1 MVNSKKK
8 LLTASGNSIA
18 YLRSELN
25 LTQQEMVNL
34 AKAKYKLKISLRS
47 LQNAE
52 ANKEVGR
59 DVLNNIAYFFN
70 KEDSKAFGENIITLD
85 TIVSDAIEDEFK
97 EGLLDA
103 IKKEK
108 DPKKFADR
116 IKREKVTR
124 TDSTYL
130 TRVDYHDQVTQ
141 VIKKSKKRKIF
152 YPFNPNQKEV
162 DVIKKIL
169 TEINNI
175 HESIFKTKKFNFSG
189 PEDDTDSYSELDQE
203 ISLLSKVS
211 DFSRSLEELNSL
223 KLNLHVGNFIFHF
236 LDVVPTDPS
245 SLEQV
250 DVGDPSG
257 YHLQGNYKVDV
268 KSENY
273 AIFSFSRYS
282 STSMTFNYE
291 NEWFRDKLNWIVQ
304 IDKYSETGIDHE
316 VYSNMMDY
324 FSGNY
329 GYFNKF
335 QKVKSNLTKTDLAE
349 LITDEEREKIGE
361 DYLAAT
367 EEAKYDDYMSDLVQ
381 EIEDENR

>member
-175 HESIFKTKKFNFSG
+175 HESIFKTKKFDFSG

-223 KLNLHVGNFIFHF
+223 KLNLHVGNFIFQTGQPTNYPNSQYTYMNLNVPNYGKRNSQRLPNYHRM
-236 LDVVPTDPS
+236 DVNLTLNPENKNKKVES
-245 SLEQV
+245 SWVFGIYNLYNR
-250 DVGDPSG
+250 DNAS
-257 YHLQGNYKVDV
+257 
-268 KSENY
+268 SI
-273 AIFSFSRYS
+273 IFRR
-282 STSMTFNYE
+282 N
-291 NEWFRDKLNWIVQ
+291 NETLKNEAVQ
-304 IDKYSETGIDHE
+304 ISIFGI
-316 VYSNMMDY
+316 VPSVTYN
-324 FSGNY
+324 F
-329 GYFNKF
+329 KF
-335 QKVKSNLTKTDLAE
+335 
-349 LITDEEREKIGE
+349 
-361 DYLAAT
+361 
-367 EEAKYDDYMSDLVQ
+367 
-381 EIEDENR
+381 